1 MKKGTLGYC
10 IIAGVLIIGCAVF
23 FIGRNIKNNN
33 EEQNKEEIKNTL
45 VNISDAY
52 DVDELLA
59 SEYDNIEL
67 PSSLNVDEVD
77 TVSNVILK
85 VPDYEEQNKK
95 IDIKFFQDNLKKLG
109 YEYDEK
115 CVVDDKGKTY
125 PYGKYYM
132 QEEPYIYISTGC
144 TGFFSVDSIGTHD
157 YEVVEEFY
165 ANAPYEDKEYELVG
179 GPMKVSGAINTF
191 EQLETEYIA
200 ELNYDIPVPKVFRVR
215 LVKDENQQLRYEL
228 DAQMSYKGI
237 DTFYINDTYKR
248 SGIKYES
255 SLGASGLISGENVAN
270 GISVT
275 LSGFPTEC
283 VSEEQIDK
291 VISIKD
297 ATDII
302 NQKLAEYKKN
312 KLVNVKMEYLS
323 FFEERTYEERHM
335 TAEWTEICSGNK
347 FRLKPYWV
355 FVFDS
360 TTNSEIIGL
369 VDCVTG
375 EVGLV
380 YNQ

>member
-1 MKKGTLGYC
+1 
-10 IIAGVLIIGCAVF
+10 
-23 FIGRNIKNNN
+23 
-33 EEQNKEEIKNTL
+33 
-45 VNISDAY
+45 
-52 DVDELLA
+52 
-59 SEYDNIEL
+59 
-67 PSSLNVDEVD
+67 
-77 TVSNVILK
+77 
-85 VPDYEEQNKK
+85 
-95 IDIKFFQDNLKKLG
+95 
-109 YEYDEK
+109 
-115 CVVDDKGKTY
+115 
-125 PYGKYYM
+125 
-132 QEEPYIYISTGC
+132 
-144 TGFFSVDSIGTHD
+144 
-157 YEVVEEFY
+157 
-165 ANAPYEDKEYELVG
+165 
-179 GPMKVSGAINTF
+179 MKVSGAINTF

>member
-23 FIGRNIKNNN
+23 FIGRNIKNSN
-33 EEQNKEEIKNTL
+33 EKQNKEEIKNTL
-45 VNISDAY
+45 VNVSDAY

-157 YEVVEEFY
+157 YEVVEEFFV
-165 ANAPYEDKEYELVG
+165 NAPYEDKEYELVG
-179 GPMKVSGAINTF
+179 GSMKVSEAINTF

-200 ELNYDIPVPKVFRVR
+200 ELNYDVPAPKVFRVR

-237 DTFYINDTYKR
+237 DTFYINDTHKR

-255 SLGASGLISGENVAN
+255 SLGASGLISGGNVAN

-323 FFEERTYEERHM
+323 FFEERTDEERHM

-375 EVGLV
+375 DVGLV